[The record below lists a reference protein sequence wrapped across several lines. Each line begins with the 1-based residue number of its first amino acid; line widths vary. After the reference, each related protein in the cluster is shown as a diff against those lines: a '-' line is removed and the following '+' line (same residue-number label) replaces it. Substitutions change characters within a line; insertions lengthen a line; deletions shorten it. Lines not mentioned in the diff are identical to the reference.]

1 MMMGFFLQGLHNMPS
16 SSKPLSEF
24 MALDKKMSQTG
35 THFQIVAGDMLLP
48 ANCTMNDVTV
58 VIQQGVVSLHRSE
71 AHVLY
76 GIVHGPSI
84 FGLASAANVIR
95 NEYQLVAESH
105 CRGYYLSSRET
116 LKCLERY
123 QLWREAFYWMT
134 WQTRM
139 LEMRDRQ
146 LIGTNHY
153 HQIRSTLL
161 MMIDWDDA
169 IRSRIGVLN
178 YIQQRTR
185 ISRSVI
191 AEVLSAL
198 RKGEYIEMNKGKL
211 VNITRLPTHY

>member
-1 MMMGFFLQGLHNMPS
+1 MPS
-16 SSKPLSEF
+16 SSKPLNEF
-24 MALDKKMSQTG
+24 MALDKKLSQIG
-35 THFQIVAGDMLLP
+35 TRFQIAAVEMLLP

-58 VIQQGVVSLHRSE
+58 VVQQGAVSLHRSE
-71 AHVLY
+71 GHILY
-76 GIVHGPSI
+76 GIAHSPSI
-84 FGLASAANVIR
+84 FGLAAAANTIR
-95 NEYQLVAESH
+95 NEYQLVAESN
-105 CRGYYLSSRET
+105 CRGYYLPSRET

-161 MMIDWDDA
+161 TMIDWDED
-169 IRSRIGVLN
+169 IRSRMGVLS

-198 RKGEYIEMNKGKL
+198 RKGGYIEMDKGKL
-211 VNITRLPTHY
+211 VSITRLPTHY